1 MKRIKALL
9 LLQVLALTLIGCS
22 GVRGEEGRVE
32 NYGNYTGGI
41 VTLCKH
47 GLEEGGVTFIRDTYT
62 DNIYMIHYEGHGYA
76 GGAGITPYY
85 NANGEIM
92 KYQEFKTVHTH

>member
-1 MKRIKALL
+1 MKRIKTLL
-9 LLQVLALTLIGCS
+9 LSVLALTLVGCS
-22 GVRGEEGRVE
+22 NNVRGEEGKVA
-32 NYGNYTGGI
+32 NYGNYTGGL

-62 DNIYMIHYEGHGYA
+62 DNIYMIHFEGHGYA
-76 GGAGITPYY
+76 GGGGITPYY